1 MSRFVTHRSLIWT
14 AWVATAFSLVIG
26 VLMTLDFA
34 ERGKFELF
42 DSPQYLDLR
51 QQLQSQP
58 GNTELQR
65 TIRDLDLQLRE
76 SYFRNR
82 QFLAQGM
89 YMLLGGVIVA
99 LVSARWAA
107 TLREHAPQP
116 RPLDPDY
123 DLEAVQ
129 QRYGKWAAAATVACI
144 ALGLCAAALQ
154 SDSVLPDESSA
165 TIAAAVPGNAADVSS
180 NPPRDSSNSQSHPQ
194 PNPQLQP
201 QPKPQPGPIAQPG
214 PVAQPGPAPTDV
226 AAHPEP
232 SPGAK
237 PAPDGNTTAPPAVAV
252 PARDVY
258 MTQWPSFRGPV
269 GSGVSHY
276 SDIPQEWNVPENSGV
291 LWKTAVPLPGP
302 NSPIVWENRVLVSG
316 ATADEQAIFCFDANT
331 GAVAW
336 RYDLAPTKP
345 ESGELEVMESTTHA
359 APTMAT
365 DGVRAYAL
373 FATGDV
379 AAVTLEGQEVWH
391 KNLGTPK
398 NAYGH
403 ASSLATYQDLLI
415 VQMDQ
420 GHDKEDVS
428 KLLALRGA
436 TGEVVW
442 EVPRSFGSSWAS
454 PIVVEHAGKPLVITS
469 VTPWLIAYSATDGAE
484 VWRANVLGGEIG
496 PSPVFVN
503 GFVYAANDACGL
515 SVVRADGTGDVT
527 DTHVVWHTD
536 VDAPDIVSPLVTDKF
551 VLLLTHG
558 LLAGFDAQLPAEG
571 AAGGEVEEREPLWE
585 EELQEEVSA
594 SPGLVG
600 NLVYLFSETGK
611 AWIVEPQADACKRV
625 GEFEVGESV
634 RSSPAFLPGR
644 IYIRGE
650 QHLICIGT
658 K

>member
-1 MSRFVTHRSLIWT
+1 MSHFVTHRSLAWT
-14 AWVATAFSLVIG
+14 AGVAGVFSLIIG
-26 VLMTLDFA
+26 ILMTLDFA
-34 ERGKFELF
+34 DRGKFELF
-42 DSPQYLDLR
+42 DSPQYLELR

-58 GNTELQR
+58 GNVELQQA
-65 TIRDLDLQLRE
+65 IRDLDLQLRE

-89 YMLLGGVIVA
+89 YMLLGGVLVA
-99 LVSARWAA
+99 LVAARWAA
-107 TLREHAPQP
+107 ALREHPPHP
-116 RPLDPDY
+116 RPVDPDY
-123 DLEAVQ
+123 DAEAVQ
-129 QRYGKWAAAATVACI
+129 QRYGKWAAAATVACLAI
-144 ALGLCAAALQ
+144 GLGAAALQ
-154 SDSVLPDESSA
+154 SDSVLPEEAS
-165 TIAAAVPGNAADVSS
+165 TTKVAAVTSNEPDGNAAK
-180 NPPRDSSNSQSHPQ
+180 PPDRSDS
-194 PNPQLQP
+194 QP
-201 QPKPQPGPIAQPG
+201 QPKPKTGAEPKPRPES
-214 PVAQPGPAPTDV
+214 APTDG
-226 AAHPEP
+226 AAKPEP
-232 SPGAK
+232 DSNPEANADSPPLADL
-237 PAPDGNTTAPPAVAV
+237 PSREAYLN
-252 PARDVY
+252 
-258 MTQWPSFRGPV
+258 QWPSFRGPV
-269 GSGVSHY
+269 GSGVSRY
-276 SDIPQEWNVPENSGV
+276 TDIPQQWNVPENTGIA
-291 LWKTAVPLPGP
+291 WKTAVPLPGP
-302 NSPIVWENRVLVSG
+302 NSPIVWENRVMVCG
-316 ATADEQAIFCFDANT
+316 ATADEQAIFGFDANT
-331 GAVAW
+331 GELAW
-336 RYDLAPTKP
+336 RYDLTPTKP
-345 ESGELEVMESTTHA
+345 ASGELEVMEATTHA

-365 DGVRAYAL
+365 DGVRAYAI
-373 FATGDV
+373 FASGDV
-379 AAVTLEGQEVWH
+379 AAVTLDGKEVWH

-420 GHDKEDVS
+420 GHDKEEIS

-442 EVPRSFGSSWAS
+442 EVPRNFGSSWAS
-454 PIVVEHAGKPLVITS
+454 PIVVEHAGKSLVITC
-469 VTPWLIAYSATDGAE
+469 VTPWLIAYSAGDGAE

-536 VDAPDIVSPLVTDKF
+536 IDAPDIVSPLVTDKC

-558 LLAGFDAQLPAEG
+558 LLAGFDVQLPAEG
-571 AAGGEVEEREPLWE
+571 TGGGEVEEREPVWE

-611 AWIVEPQADACKRV
+611 AWIVEPQAAACKRI
-625 GEFEVGESV
+625 GEFEMGEPV

-650 QHLICIGT
+650 EHLICIGT

>member
-1 MSRFVTHRSLIWT
+1 MSRLLTHRSLIWT
-14 AWVATAFSLVIG
+14 AWVAAAFSLVVG
-26 VLMTLDFA
+26 VLMIRDFA

-42 DSPQYLDLR
+42 DAPQYLELR

-58 GNTELQR
+58 GNVELQQA
-65 TIRDLDLQLRE
+65 IRDLDLQLRE

-89 YMLLGGVIVA
+89 YMLLGGVVVA

-107 TLREHAPQP
+107 ALREHAPQP
-116 RPLDPDY
+116 RPLDPDF
-123 DLEAVQ
+123 DFEAVQ
-129 QRYGKWAAAATVACI
+129 QRYGKWAAAVTVACI
-144 ALGLCAAALQ
+144 TLGLCTAARQ
-154 SDSVLPDESSA
+154 SNSVLPDESSA
-165 TIAAAVPGNAADVSS
+165 TEVAAVSGDAAVVGPAPPPGPSDV
-180 NPPRDSSNSQSHPQ
+180 QAHPQ
-194 PNPQLQP
+194 PDLKPLPQP
-201 QPKPQPGPIAQPG
+201 QPSPQP
-214 PVAQPGPAPTDV
+214 QPGPAPTDGQ
-226 AAHPEP
+226 AHPEP
-232 SPGAK
+232 GPGTKSEPNANS
-237 PAPDGNTTAPPAVAV
+237 ASPPAGTVPPVTV
-252 PARDVY
+252 PARDAFLS
-258 MTQWPSFRGPV
+258 QWPSFRGPE
-269 GSGVSHY
+269 GSGVSRY
-276 SDIPQEWNVPENSGV
+276 ADIPQAWNVPENTGV

-316 ATADEQAIFCFDANT
+316 ATAEEQAIFCFDANT
-331 GAVAW
+331 GTLAW

-365 DGVRAYAL
+365 DGVRAYAI

-403 ASSLATYQDLLI
+403 ASSLAVYQDLLI

-420 GHDKEDVS
+420 GHDKEEVS

-436 TGEVVW
+436 TGEVAW
-442 EVPRSFGSSWAS
+442 EVPRSYGSCWAS

-484 VWRANVLGGEIG
+484 AWRANVLGGEIG

-503 GFVYAANDACGL
+503 GYVYAANDACGL

-527 DTHVVWHTD
+527 ETHVVWHTD

-551 VLLLTHG
+551 VLLITHG
-558 LLAGFDAQLPAEG
+558 LLAGFDAQLPAAG

-611 AWIVEPQADACKRV
+611 AWIVEPQAETCKRV
-625 GEFEVGESV
+625 GEFEVGEPV

-650 QHLICIGT
+650 EHLICIGT